1 MRGRSERIDQ
11 QGAQNTSAN
20 ASFSSDAR
28 LSLFQALG
36 LKKDNTT
43 SAALPTRTPVMP
55 YGDNRGSDEGR
66 HYTRGLETQSSGTKR
81 NNNNRNSSSA
91 PAEPMNYSTHEGFY
105 YDDRSRTNNGR
116 NNNRNNSKAQ
126 SYTPN
131 ASRPTDATP
140 ASVPSLK
147 ITSSSSHERI
157 VEVVGVPHNPH
168 LPHRTAEPVRILT
181 RPQASLA
188 AHSYGADSSVPSTTT
203 AHSSLPTARNINNA
217 TNNNN
222 NTYRRGR
229 NAAPSLV
236 PPPLSTPSTP
246 PPTASSFPIP
256 TDSMSLGGKKSQI
269 TAHTHAPPTA
279 HIKHHAYDRDSTALD
294 RHDKQ
299 DKPVPMLLKILQA
312 AKEKS
317 DQRRLGDDNTSTIG

>member
-20 ASFSSDAR
+20 ATFSSDAR

-36 LKKDNTT
+36 LKKDNAT
-43 SAALPTRTPVMP
+43 STILPPRIPVMP
-55 YGDNRGSDEGR
+55 YGDNRGGEEGKY
-66 HYTRGLETQSSGTKR
+66 YTRGLETQSSGTKR
-81 NNNNRNSSSA
+81 NNNNRHSSSA

-105 YDDRSRTNNGR
+105 YGDRSRTNNGR

-131 ASRPTDATP
+131 ASRPSEATP

-157 VEVVGVPHNPH
+157 VEVVAAPHTHNLSH
-168 LPHRTAEPVRILT
+168 HTAEPVRILT

-188 AHSYGADSSVPSTTT
+188 AHSYAADSSVSSTTT
-203 AHSSLPTARNINNA
+203 AHSSLPTARNINSA
-217 TNNNN
+217 TSTN
-222 NTYRRGR
+222 RRGR
-229 NAAPSLV
+229 NAAPSLM
-236 PPPLSTPSTP
+236 PPTLSTPSVPSTP
-246 PPTASSFPIP
+246 LPTASSFTVP
-256 TDSMSLGGKKSQI
+256 TDSVYLGGKKSLI
-269 TAHTHAPPTA
+269 TAHTHAPPAAPTQR
-279 HIKHHAYDRDSTALD
+279 HASDRESNITDK
-294 RHDKQ
+294 HDKQ

-317 DQRRLGDDNTSTIG
+317 DQRRLGDDNTSVTG

>member
-11 QGAQNTSAN
+11 QGAQNTAAN

-43 SAALPTRTPVMP
+43 SAVLPTRTPVMP
-55 YGDNRGSDEGR
+55 YGDNRGGDEGR
-66 HYTRGLETQSSGTKR
+66 HNTRGLETQSSGTKR

-91 PAEPMNYSTHEGFY
+91 PAEPMNYSTQEGFY
-105 YDDRSRTNNGR
+105 YGDRSRTNTGR
-116 NNNRNNSKAQ
+116 NNNRNNSKSQ
-126 SYTPN
+126 SYTSN

-157 VEVVGVPHNPH
+157 VEVVGVSQT
-168 LPHRTAEPVRILT
+168 PHRTADPVRILT
-181 RPQASLA
+181 RPHASLA
-188 AHSYGADSSVPSTTT
+188 SSHEAPALSNTT
-203 AHSSLPTARNINNA
+203 AHSSLPTAHISNANTYTNNN
-217 TNNNN
+217 TSNNTSNNN
-222 NTYRRGR
+222 NTNRRSRGV
-229 NAAPSLV
+229 APSHV
-236 PPPLSTPSTP
+236 PPALSIPSVPTP
-246 PPTASSFPIP
+246 PSAGSFPFP
-256 TDSMSLGGKKSQI
+256 TDSVYLGGKKSHI
-269 TAHTHAPPTA
+269 TAHTHAPPSANITD
-279 HIKHHAYDRDSTALD
+279 K
-294 RHDKQ
+294 HDKQ

-317 DQRRLGDDNTSTIG
+317 DQRRLGDDNTSATG